1 MNIITKIKLWLA
13 IRQVNAAIK
22 KETDMATIKKGIK
35 TSEFYVGL
43 VAAIIPVLNKFLGLE
58 LPTEAIISIV
68 GLAVTYILGRSFVK
82 KL

>member
-13 IRQVNAAIK
+13 IRQVNAAI

-68 GLAVTYILGRSFVK
+68 GLAATYILGRSFVK